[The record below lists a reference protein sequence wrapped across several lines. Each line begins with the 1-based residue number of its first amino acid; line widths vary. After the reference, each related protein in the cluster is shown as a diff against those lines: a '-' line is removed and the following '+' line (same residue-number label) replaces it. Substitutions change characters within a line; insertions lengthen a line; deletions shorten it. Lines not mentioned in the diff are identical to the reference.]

1 MVRTLEFHVGADL
14 EALAP
19 LALAVEDAL
28 KGIPGADELAF
39 QVNLC
44 VDELA
49 TNAVMHGGTA
59 EPGIHVTVAIG
70 ASEVEVTV
78 SDGGRAHDPLSAPAP
93 DLDAPLDARAPGG
106 LGVHFVRTFMD
117 DVAYRREG
125 GRNVVKMRK
134 RLSAAQG

>member
-14 EALAP
+14 GALAP
-19 LALAVEDAL
+19 LAGAVEEAL
-28 KGIPGADELAF
+28 KGVPGADEVAF

-59 EPGIHVTVAIG
+59 EPGIHVSVAIG
-70 ASEVEVTV
+70 RAEVEVTV
-78 SDGGRAHDPLSAPAP
+78 SDCGRAYDPLGAPPP
-93 DLDAPLDARAPGG
+93 DVDAPLEARAPGG

-117 DVAYRREG
+117 EVAYRREG
-125 GRNVVKMRK
+125 TRNVVVMRK
-134 RLSAAQG
+134 RLSAAAG